1 MRRINGRAAQ
11 KDRFTGAYGLA
22 AAFALV
28 LLAGCAGD
36 SLPGILPKDP
46 LPPAPAGGPPPYP
59 SFVAPERGSDE
70 ERGVLT
76 NVEREELEEN
86 LTALP
91 KTRER
96 AMERRIE
103 AQPKAK

>member
-1 MRRINGRAAQ
+1 VQ
-11 KDRFTGAYGLA
+11 KDRFTGTYGLA

-36 SLPGILPKDP
+36 TLPGILPKDP
-46 LPPAPAGGPPPYP
+46 LPAAQPGPPLPYP
-59 SFVAPERGSDE
+59 SFVAPDRGTEDERGI
-70 ERGVLT
+70 LT
-76 NVEREELEEN
+76 NIEREELEEN

-96 AMERRIE
+96 AMERRIQ